1 MIKEK
6 FQFIFQEEPV
16 EKVKEKVTPPS
27 QNELIDS
34 GVITMIVDFVRNI
47 KTKPMFLI
55 EIILPMLEES
65 GLVGKDVVKTIRF
78 YGETFVKHPSFAG
91 YVDSTADYIESLS
104 KSQFGMFK
112 MF

>member
-1 MIKEK
+1 
-6 FQFIFQEEPV
+6 
-16 EKVKEKVTPPS
+16 
-27 QNELIDS
+27 
-34 GVITMIVDFVRNI
+34 MIVDFVRNI

-104 KSQFGMFK
+104 KSQFGKFK
-112 MF
+112 TFKIASHKKEIKLMEFFAAF